1 MQHITKPN
9 HLGYGNECFV
19 FIIFNENNN
28 EMCLFVYEENDD
40 MSLKLEWMLNDLVW
54 KCQWF

>member
-1 MQHITKPN
+1 VQHITKPN

-40 MSLKLEWMLNDLVW
+40 MSLKLE
-54 KCQWF
+54 